1 VCSGD
6 VSRTRDQF
14 GEHRA
19 HLLKRL
25 LVEHLWD
32 HDHPVALVI
41 GKPESGRVP
50 AVSSDLPD
58 IALSRA
64 DDPTGV
70 PPTLSAVAKRAGVSA
85 ITVSRVLRLPELVA
99 PETRARVEQAMRE
112 LGYVP
117 NLVAGAL
124 ASARTNSVG
133 VLVPTIA
140 NSIFADTVQ
149 GLSDKLEPLGLSV
162 ILTQSRY
169 DAMREDRMLAALLS
183 RRPEAIIMVGSPA
196 TEDGSRLLRNARI
209 PIVETWEL
217 PDRPIDAV
225 AGFDNYK
232 AGIAVA
238 KHLVAQGRR
247 QLAFIGGDEP
257 RATRRWLGFKDEI
270 LASGLAEP
278 HRLILERNASDSVAA
293 HARLPGVDAVF
304 SANDAHAI
312 GFMAG
317 LRNAGLLRQ
326 GPASAQP
333 VAVIGLGDLEM
344 GRLFSPALSTISV
357 HGDAIGRTA
366 AELTLERGGERRVD
380 LGFELVLR
388 DSG

>member
-1 VCSGD
+1 
-6 VSRTRDQF
+6 
-14 GEHRA
+14 
-19 HLLKRL
+19 
-25 LVEHLWD
+25 
-32 HDHPVALVI
+32 
-41 GKPESGRVP
+41 
-50 AVSSDLPD
+50 SS
-58 IALSRA
+58 
-64 DDPTGV
+64 
-70 PPTLSAVAKRAGVSA
+70 
-85 ITVSRVLRLPELVA
+85 ITVSRVVRMPDLVA
-99 PETRARVEQAMRE
+99 PETRARVEQAMRD
-112 LGYVP
+112 LGYIP

-149 GLSDKLEPLGLSV
+149 GLSDKLEPLGFSV
-162 ILTQSRY
+162 ILAQSRY
-169 DAMREDRMLAALLS
+169 DAEREDRMLAALLS

-196 TEDGSRLLRNARI
+196 TEEGSRLLRNARI
-209 PIVETWEL
+209 PIVETWDL
-217 PDRPIDAV
+217 PANPIDAV

-232 AGIAVA
+232 AGVAVA
-238 KHLVAQGRR
+238 KHLVAQGRK
-247 QLAFIGGDEP
+247 QLAFIGGDDP
-257 RATRRWLGFKDEI
+257 RGTRRWFGFRDEA

-278 HRLILERNASDSVAA
+278 RRLILDRKDSGSVAA

-304 SANDAHAI
+304 AANDAHAI
-312 GFMAG
+312 GFMSG
-317 LRNAGLLRQ
+317 LRKAGLLRD

-344 GRLFSPALSTISV
+344 GQLISPTLSTISV

-366 AELTLERGGERRVD
+366 ATLTLERGGERRVD